1 MVAVPKALKERV
13 VEYLSYLREI
23 RNLSGAT
30 VKAYGNDLFS
40 FLEWL
45 HEGDDVDDR
54 EVDIDSSQMRSYIAH
69 LARSGAAETSV
80 NRALSAIKGFF
91 RHLQNNNELDYSPA
105 EAIRTLREPGTLPR
119 FLFEEEMGKLLDLP
133 GNTFRDH
140 RDRLVL
146 ELLYSTGCRVSE
158 ASGIDL
164 KDLAK
169 DRRSLLV
176 HGKGRK
182 DRMVFLGTKAQQRL
196 EEYLPLRDALA
207 KRFGNSDGALL
218 LNQRGG
224 RLTQRGIA
232 LIIEKRVQ
240 ERGLAKQVSPH
251 SFRHS
256 FATHLLDHGADI
268 RVVQALLGHAS
279 LSTTQVYTHLRLGQ
293 LKEIYS
299 SAHPHAR
306 RGGETKGDEAS

>member
-40 FLEWL
+40 FLDWL
-45 HEGDDVDDR
+45 GDEEDR
-54 EVDIDSSQMRSYIAH
+54 EDLEIEIDTSQMRRYIAH

-80 NRALSAIKGFF
+80 NRALSAIKSFF
-91 RHLQNNNELDYSPA
+91 RHLQSNNELDYSPA
-105 EAIRTLREPGTLPR
+105 EAIRTLRAPKTLPR
-119 FLFEEEMGKLLDLP
+119 FLFQEEMTKLLDLP
-133 GNTFRDH
+133 GTTFRDH
-140 RDRLVL
+140 RDRLIL

-158 ASGIDL
+158 AAGITI

-169 DRRSLLV
+169 DGRSILV
-176 HGKGRK
+176 HGKGNK
-182 DRMVFLGTKAQQRL
+182 DRVVFLGEKARESL
-196 EEYLPLRDALA
+196 VGYLPAREELQ
-207 KRFGNSDGALL
+207 KRRGSGTKRLL
-218 LNQRGG
+218 LNRRGG
-224 RLTQRGIA
+224 PLTQRGVA
-232 LIIEKRVQ
+232 LIIEKRVR
-240 ERGLAKQVSPH
+240 ERGLAKHVSPH
-251 SFRHS
+251 TFRHS

-268 RVVQALLGHAS
+268 RVVQALLGHSS

-299 SAHPHAR
+299 AAHPHAR
-306 RGGETKGDEAS
+306 RSGERKGDEAS